1 MAAPHIAGIV
11 AQLFQAAPE
20 SSPGQIEGALKT
32 SAYKYADGAAY
43 ERTGSSTMSADKGA
57 GLVDAVAA
65 ARALK

>member
-1 MAAPHIAGIV
+1 M
-11 AQLFQAAPE
+11 
-20 SSPGQIEGALKT
+20 K

-43 ERTGSSTMSADKGA
+43 ERNGSYTMSADKGA